1 MRMFDAL
8 NQPAHD
14 ARGTRKRKY
23 AWPLLLAAVITMSLA
38 AGLPGATSKQDQP
51 SALIDVL
58 TAGKHDKNQ
67 RMIPEHMDAWLT
79 FSKDWTN
86 VVSADDS
93 IIKLPKAPDNRRQL
107 RLIPAVNQ
115 KPGDGEKT
123 PTYGST
129 VITFQFADGTTEQIV
144 FSVRRDLTVLSGGLK
159 TIHPA
164 IEVDVTLDRDVVVLT
179 GAVPDASYSARAL
192 QAANEYVSATRA
204 DQKQGSGKVI
214 NLIRIQTPAST
225 LEQRMQLELGL
236 LGGQNVS
243 VRRIQQGSVPDDAQ
257 DVFVV
262 TGTLPDIGRLR
273 DATMLAQA
281 AVGDK
286 EGKRVVSQLQ
296 TSDRLST
303 IEQVIEQAIHT
314 QVKAPNVKV
323 SRVAQADASGELDIL
338 VLTGSVPNQ
347 TALVQAL
354 TLASKV
360 FQQQEVVRR
369 RRSNEIQRVTE
380 TFAGGLT
387 RTTETPLTVNTTGDD
402 IKVAADESGALR
414 QNAGRNGL
422 ESSGTGLRDVFGAGL
437 QGTNSSSFGSGFA
450 DLLDNQLEAN
460 IGRAK
465 AIELA
470 EGRIVSFLTVDDLP
484 QVRIDIK
491 LYDVNRTDLLAWNSQ
506 IQQATIADFDTNGIN
521 PNAVTGGT
529 NANGDPILGSSNTDI
544 ANIVSFLETGFGNRV
559 QVGGGHFAMDAAFNI
574 LERQGIAKALS
585 SPSLTVLSGEL
596 AAFGDGGS
604 VSVRTS
610 VSTEVGGVGDAGV
623 FSSVEQ
629 LTFGVQ
635 LAIRPLVDED
645 GFITL
650 DVVPSVSNPDFALTQ
665 LVRATTGTPQETI
678 AFSQRSMRTSARL
691 RDGEVLLIGGL
702 TDSSRTDNKDSTPG
716 LSDIPILGWLFHD
729 KNFEDKN
736 RELVITVNPT
746 IVRDALPQARLWAH
760 ATSNELLPPL
770 PRKDGEK
777 K

>member
-1 MRMFDAL
+1 MLDAL
-8 NQPAHD
+8 SRPPSHVRG
-14 ARGTRKRKY
+14 ARSRRY
-23 AWPLLLAAVITMSLA
+23 VWPLVLGAVITMSLA
-38 AGLPGATSKQDQP
+38 AAFPGVTSKQDQP
-51 SALIDVL
+51 SALVDVM

-67 RMIPEHMDAWLT
+67 RTIPEHMDAWLT
-79 FSKDWTN
+79 FSKDVTK

-93 IIKLPKAPDNRRQL
+93 IIKLPKEAPENRRQL
-107 RLIPAVNQ
+107 RLIPSVNQ
-115 KPGDGEKT
+115 KPDGNEKQ

-144 FSVRRDLTVLSGGLK
+144 FSVRRDLTVLSNGLK

-164 IEVDVTLDRDVVVLT
+164 IEVDVTHDRDVIVLT
-179 GAVPDASYSARAL
+179 GSVPDATYSARAV
-192 QAANEYVSATRA
+192 QAASDYVNATRV
-204 DQKQGSGKVI
+204 DQKPASGKVI
-214 NLIRIQTPAST
+214 NLIRIQSPATS
-225 LEQRMQLELGL
+225 LEQRMQAELGL

-243 VRRIQQGSVPDDAQ
+243 VRRIQQGTMPDDAQ

-262 TGTLPDIGRLR
+262 TGVMPDIGRLR

-286 EGKRVVSQLQ
+286 DGKRVVSQLQ
-296 TSDRLST
+296 TSDRLSS
-303 IEQVIEQAIHT
+303 IEQIIEMAIHT
-314 QVKAPNVKV
+314 QVKAPKVKV

-360 FQQQEVVRR
+360 FQQQEIVRR
-369 RRSNEIQRVTE
+369 RRSGEIQRITE

-387 RTTETPLTVNTTGDD
+387 KTTETPLSVIATGDD

-422 ESSGTGLRDVFGAGL
+422 ESSDTGLRDVFGSGIQNTSAA
-437 QGTNSSSFGSGFA
+437 FGSGFS

-470 EGRIVSFLTVDDLP
+470 EGRIVSFLTVEDLP

-506 IQQATIADFDTNGIN
+506 LQQATVADFDTNGIN
-521 PNAVTGGT
+521 PNAITGGT

-544 ANIVSFLETGFGNRV
+544 ANIVSFLETGFGNQI
-559 QVGGGHFAMDAAFNI
+559 QVGGGHFAIDAAFNL
-574 LERQGIAKALS
+574 LERQGIAKSLS

-610 VSTEVGGVGDAGV
+610 VSTEVGGIGNSGV

-665 LVRATTGTPQETI
+665 LVRASTGTPQETI

-746 IVRDALPQARLWAH
+746 IVRDALPEARLWAYP
-760 ATSNELLPPL
+760 TSRELLPPL
-770 PRKDGEK
+770 PRKQEGEK

>member
-8 NQPAHD
+8 HRPAD
-14 ARGTRKRKY
+14 GARAVRSRRRK
-23 AWPLLLAAVITMSLA
+23 LALPIVLGALITMSLA
-38 AGLPGATSKQDQP
+38 AGLPGTVSKQEQP
-51 SALIDVL
+51 SALVDVL
-58 TAGKHDKNQ
+58 TGGKHDKSARTIQ
-67 RMIPEHMDAWLT
+67 EHMDAWLT
-79 FSKDWTN
+79 FSKDIKG
-86 VVSADDS
+86 VISANNKVIDIS
-93 IIKLPKAPDNRRQL
+93 
-107 RLIPAVNQ
+107 
-115 KPGDGEKT
+115 EKT
-123 PTYGST
+123 SVVTARQVRLEPKGVGRT
-129 VITFQFADGTTEQIV
+129 VVTVLYADGGSEQLV
-144 FSVRRDLTVLSGGLK
+144 FTVKRDLSVIETALK
-159 TIHPA
+159 TIHPS
-164 IEVDVTLDRDVVVLT
+164 IEVDVAPDRDAIVLT
-179 GAVPDASYSARAL
+179 GLVPDASYSARAER
-192 QAANEYVSATRA
+192 AANDYAGATRA
-204 DQKQGSGKVI
+204 DQKPGGGKVI
-214 NLIRIQTPAST
+214 NLILIQTPATS
-225 LEQRMQLELGL
+225 LEQRMQAELGL

-243 VRRIQQGSVPDDAQ
+243 VRRIQQGTIPDDSQ

-286 EGKRVVSQLQ
+286 DGKRVVSQLQ

-303 IEQVIEQAIHT
+303 IEQIIEQAIHT
-314 QVKAPNVKV
+314 QIKAPKVKV

-369 RRSNEIQRVTE
+369 RRSGEIQRITE

-387 RTTETPLTVNTTGDD
+387 KTTETPLSVIDTGED

-414 QNAGRNGL
+414 QNAGRNGTQGSNRGISDVF
-422 ESSGTGLRDVFGAGL
+422 SSGT
-437 QGTNSSSFGSGFA
+437 QGTSSSFGGSGFS

-470 EGRIVSFLTVDDLP
+470 EGRIVSFLTVEDLP

-506 IQQATIADFDTNGIN
+506 IQQATVADFDTNGVN
-521 PNAVTGGT
+521 PNAITGGT

-559 QVGGGHFAMDAAFNI
+559 LVGGGHFAIDAAFNL
-574 LERQGIAKALS
+574 LERQGIAKSLS

-610 VSTEVGGVGDAGV
+610 VSTEVGGIGNAGV

-635 LAIRPLVDED
+635 LAIRPLVDEE

-691 RDGEVLLIGGL
+691 RDGETLLIGGL

-746 IVRDALPQARLWAH
+746 IVRDALPEARLWAYP
-760 ATSNELLPPL
+760 TSRELLPPL
-770 PRKDGEK
+770 PKKDGEK